1 MRLIAFGAESTGVIA
16 IGQLATGV
24 IAIGQL
30 ATGVIAIGQLS
41 RGVFAF
47 GQLSLGIVTAGQLS
61 LGVAWS
67 AGIGVGGTAGPGLVF
82 GLIGRLRVRPHV
94 QFEPSPVRGRWRVVF
109 RAVVG
114 LAVAALVWF
123 VAIDPL
129 VHDLTRVGGVFRSPP
144 HVLR

>member
-1 MRLIAFGAESTGVIA
+1 VIA

-24 IAIGQL
+24 IAIGQV

-41 RGVFAF
+41 RGVLAF

-61 LGVAWS
+61 AGVAWS
-67 AGIGVGGTAGPGLVF
+67 GGIGVGGTAGPGLVF
-82 GLIGRLRVRPHV
+82 GLAGRLRVRPRL
-94 QFEPSPVRGRWRVVF
+94 QFESSRARSAPWIVF

-114 LAVAALVWF
+114 LALVVLVWF
-123 VAIDPL
+123 VAIGPL
-129 VHDLTRVGGVFRSPP
+129 LHDLTRVGGVFRAPP

>member
-1 MRLIAFGAESTGVIA
+1 MRLIAFGAE
-16 IGQLATGV
+16 ATGV
-24 IAIGQL
+24 IAIGQVATGVIAIGQV

-41 RGVFAF
+41 RGVLAF

-61 LGVAWS
+61 VGVAW
-67 AGIGVGGTAGPGLVF
+67 AGGIGVGGTAGPGLVF
-82 GLIGRLRVRPHV
+82 GLMGRLRVSPHV
-94 QFEPSPVRGRWRVVF
+94 EFDRERVRLMRGTFV
-109 RAVVG
+109 RAVLV